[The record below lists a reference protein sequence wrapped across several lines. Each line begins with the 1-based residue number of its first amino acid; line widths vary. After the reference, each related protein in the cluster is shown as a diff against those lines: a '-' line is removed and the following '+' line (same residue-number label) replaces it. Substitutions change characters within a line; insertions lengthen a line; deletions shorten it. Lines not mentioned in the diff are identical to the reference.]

1 MRVALVGICGSGK
14 TTLATGLRSLG
25 FEVRECAQEHS
36 EVPHMWQAISRPDV
50 LIYLDASQEVAEAR
64 GQHHAIPDFV
74 RIERQRLSHALEHC
88 DLYIMTDGMTPEQVL
103 HRSLDF
109 FDSLERPPM
118 PPFPAPDN
126 PVTEGP

>member
-14 TTLATGLRSLG
+14 TTLAKGLRSRG

-50 LIYLDASQEVAEAR
+50 LIYLDASREVAEAR

-74 RIERQRLSHALEHC
+74 QTERQRLAHALEHC
-88 DLYIMTDGMTPEQVL
+88 DLYIMTDALTPEQVL
-103 HRSLDF
+103 DRCLDF
-109 FDSLERPPM
+109 LRYQERPSV
-118 PPFPAPDN
+118 PPSP
-126 PVTEGP
+126 